1 MDSAGILYAVEIRV
15 PVYMI
20 ISYVVII
27 SISLLL
33 GRTQLGL
40 ALSFLFVFYIGY
52 LYNRSFLIETL
63 SGSPLGLLV
72 YAGLGLSIIVL
83 AIISFLSSYK

>member
-1 MDSAGILYAVEIRV
+1 MDYAMEIRV
-15 PVYMI
+15 PIYMI
-20 ISYVVII
+20 ISYI
-27 SISLLL
+27 SIVSMCLLL

-40 ALSFLFVFYIGY
+40 AVSFLFVFYVGY

-63 SGSPLGLLV
+63 RGSPLGLVV

-83 AIISFLSSYK
+83 AIISFLSSSK

>member
-1 MDSAGILYAVEIRV
+1 MDYAMEIRI

-20 ISYVVII
+20 ISYI
-27 SISLLL
+27 SIVSMCLLL

-40 ALSFLFVFYIGY
+40 AVSFLFVFYVGY

-63 SGSPLGLLV
+63 RGSPLGLVV

-83 AIISFLSSYK
+83 AIISFLSSSK

>member
-15 PVYMI
+15 PIYII
-20 ISYVVII
+20 ISYVAII
-27 SISLLL
+27 SICLLL
-33 GRTQLGL
+33 GRMQLGL

-63 SGSPLGLLV
+63 RGSPLGLVV
-72 YAGLGLSIIVL
+72 YAGLGLGIIFL
-83 AIISFLSSYK
+83 AIISFLSSSK

>member
-15 PVYMI
+15 PIYI
-20 ISYVVII
+20 IIFYVAII
-27 SISLLL
+27 SICLLL

-40 ALSFLFVFYIGY
+40 ALSFLFVFYMGY
-52 LYNRSFLIETL
+52 LYNRPFLIETL
-63 SGSPLGLLV
+63 RGSPLGLVV

-83 AIISFLSSYK
+83 ATISFLSSSK